1 MCGFILDNWRSDS
14 GETNTLSILYDM
26 NLGGL
31 KTLDWKFRKSYKH
44 LVINS
49 HTALLLKVYI
59 SCRIWIIQEN
69 ISGSRIQTRIIVK
82 GSKTIIYKIIKQ
94 FNNFPESFFFFITA
108 SWSSLLEIF
117 LFLIICSDSF
127 PRALDRIWILWT
139 WNIKG
144 ILQVYLRN
152 VNMLCFKSKSWN
164 IKTFNKKFY
173 LVRKVLQF

>member
-1 MCGFILDNWRSDS
+1 
-14 GETNTLSILYDM
+14 M

-31 KTLDWKFRKSYKH
+31 ETLDWKFRKSYKH

-94 FNNFPESFFFFITA
+94 YNNFPVSFFFFITA

-127 PRALDRIWILWT
+127 PRAPSSWQDMNFMNL
-139 WNIKG
+139 KYKS

-152 VNMLCFKSKSWN
+152 VNMLCFKSKAKTLKLL
-164 IKTFNKKFY
+164 IKSYTLLEKCCNS
-173 LVRKVLQF
+173 RKILN